1 MLCTTKEIM
10 STSNHQSMQD
20 VETYVAKFRKEMLAL
35 VI

>member
-10 STSNHQSMQD
+10 SISNYQSIQD

>member
-20 VETYVAKFRKEMLAL
+20 VETFVAKFRKEMLAL